1 MIVKK
6 LREQKNWSQDQL
18 ATMCGLSIRTIQ
30 RVESGQSA
38 SLETLKSLA
47 SVFEIDIKKLTE
59 DITVIDKKA
68 EDWKNLPLWFRFSLL
83 TIHSRRICIQLEL
96 INLIL
101 GFVMWFI
108 EPGHIFVPIL
118 FLTAYVAGWI
128 TRYGDKKDVWP

>member
-47 SVFEIDIKKLTE
+47 SVFEIEIKKLTE

-83 TIHSRRICIQLEL
+83 TLHFEL

-101 GFVMWFI
+101 GLVMWFI
-108 EPGHIFVPIL
+108 EPNHIFVPIL